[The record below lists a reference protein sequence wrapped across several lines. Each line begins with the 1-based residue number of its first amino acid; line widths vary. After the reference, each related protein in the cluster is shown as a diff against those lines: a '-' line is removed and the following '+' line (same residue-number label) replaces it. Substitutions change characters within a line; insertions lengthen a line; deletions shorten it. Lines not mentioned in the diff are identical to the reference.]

1 MRATT
6 IAMLEPITQPL
17 AEPFFVRALL
27 AIALSGATCA
37 CLGAYV
43 VLRRMAF
50 VSTALTHSILPGV
63 VGALLLGFSPYLGA
77 LIAALLTAAGA
88 AWLAS
93 RKGTSEDSAV
103 GVMLS
108 VMFAGGIAL
117 MQQANSWRDFAGLL
131 FGSVVSVGREDLLVI
146 GVTATLV
153 LFGLRALHKELE
165 LASFDEEYASL
176 LGARPALMRV
186 VLLVLVALGSVAC
199 VRLVGALLT
208 TALFVIPAATGVLL
222 GRTLPQVMAWGDGLR
237 AARRSQR
244 TVSFVLC
251 HGGTIGRRHRAL
263 LRAALPGR
271 PDFRA
276 ATLIR
281 SAADVATA
289 AVRALRGR
297 RAPGGGQ
304 PIRETACAC
313 ACAPGA

>member
-1 MRATT
+1 MTT
-6 IAMLEPITQPL
+6 AMLDLLAQPL

-27 AIALSGATCA
+27 AVALSGTTCA

-63 VGALLLGFSPYLGA
+63 VGALLLGLSPYFGA
-77 LIAALLTAAGA
+77 LVAALLTAAGA

-108 VMFAGGIAL
+108 VMFAAGIAL

-131 FGSVVSVGREDLLVI
+131 FGSVVSVGGEDLLVI
-146 GVTATLV
+146 GVTAAIV
-153 LFGLRALHKELE
+153 LSGLRALHKELE
-165 LASFDEEYASL
+165 LASFDEEYAAL
-176 LGARPALMRV
+176 LGARPALMRG

-222 GRTLPQVMAWGDGLR
+222 GRTVPQVMAWGAGCALLGGVGGLYLSYYAPAVPSGAGIVLCCALPYL
-237 AARRSQR
+237 AARI
-244 TVSFVLC
+244 FAP
-251 HGGTIGRRHRAL
+251 RR
-263 LRAALPGR
+263 
-271 PDFRA
+271 
-276 ATLIR
+276 
-281 SAADVATA
+281 
-289 AVRALRGR
+289 
-297 RAPGGGQ
+297 
-304 PIRETACAC
+304 
-313 ACAPGA
+313 

>member
-1 MRATT
+1 MPARATT
-6 IAMLEPITQPL
+6 TAMLDLVTQPL

-27 AIALSGATCA
+27 AVALSGTTCA

-63 VGALLLGFSPYLGA
+63 VGALLLGASPYAGA
-77 LIAALLTAAGA
+77 LVAALLTAAGA
-88 AWLAS
+88 AWLAA

-108 VMFAGGIAL
+108 VMFAAGIAL

-131 FGSVVSVGREDLLVI
+131 FGSVVAVGGEDLLVI
-146 GVTATLV
+146 GVTAAIV
-153 LFGLRALHKELE
+153 LAGLRALHKELE

-222 GRTLPQVMAWGDGLR
+222 GRTVPQVMAWGSGCALLGGVGGLYLSYY
-237 AARRSQR
+237 APAVPSGAGI
-244 TVSFVLC
+244 VLC
-251 HGGTIGRRHRAL
+251 C
-263 LRAALPGR
+263 ALPYLLAR
-271 PDFRA
+271 IFAP
-276 ATLIR
+276 
-281 SAADVATA
+281 
-289 AVRALRGR
+289 R
-297 RAPGGGQ
+297 R
-304 PIRETACAC
+304 
-313 ACAPGA
+313 

>member
-1 MRATT
+1 MPAPATT
-6 IAMLEPITQPL
+6 TAMLDLLLQPWS
-17 AEPFFVRALL
+17 EPFFLRALL
-27 AIALSGATCA
+27 AVVLSGTTCA

-63 VGALLLGFSPYLGA
+63 VGALLLGLSPYLGA
-77 LIAALLTAAGA
+77 LVAALLTAAGA

-108 VMFAGGIAL
+108 VMFAGGVTL

-131 FGSVVSVGREDLLVI
+131 FGSVVSVGGEDLLVI
-146 GVTATLV
+146 GVTAAIV

-165 LASFDEEYASL
+165 LASFDEEYAAL

-222 GRTLPQVMAWGDGLR
+222 GRTVPQVMAWGAGCALLGGVGGLYLSYY
-237 AARRSQR
+237 APAVPSGAGI
-244 TVSFVLC
+244 VLC
-251 HGGTIGRRHRAL
+251 C
-263 LRAALPGR
+263 ALPYLLAR
-271 PDFRA
+271 VF
-276 ATLIR
+276 
-281 SAADVATA
+281 
-289 AVRALRGR
+289 AVRR
-297 RAPGGGQ
+297 
-304 PIRETACAC
+304 
-313 ACAPGA
+313 

>member
-6 IAMLEPITQPL
+6 IAMLDQLIQPL
-17 AEPFFVRALL
+17 AEPFFLRALL

-222 GRTLPQVMAWGDGLR
+222 GRTLPQVMAWGTGCALLGGVSGLYLSYY
-237 AARRSQR
+237 ATAVPSGAGI
-244 TVSFVLC
+244 VLC
-251 HGGTIGRRHRAL
+251 C
-263 LRAALPGR
+263 ALPY
-271 PDFRA
+271 
-276 ATLIR
+276 L
-281 SAADVATA
+281 VARIFA
-289 AVRALRGR
+289 PR
-297 RAPGGGQ
+297 R
-304 PIRETACAC
+304 
-313 ACAPGA
+313 

>member
-1 MRATT
+1 MPAPATT
-6 IAMLEPITQPL
+6 TAMLDLLLQPWS
-17 AEPFFVRALL
+17 EPFFVRALL
-27 AIALSGATCA
+27 AVVLSGTTCA

-63 VGALLLGFSPYLGA
+63 VGALLLGLSPYLGA
-77 LIAALLTAAGA
+77 LVAALLTAAGA

-108 VMFAGGIAL
+108 VMFAGGVTL

-131 FGSVVSVGREDLLVI
+131 FGSVVSVGGEDLLVI
-146 GVTATLV
+146 GVTAAIV

-165 LASFDEEYASL
+165 LASFDEEYAAL

-222 GRTLPQVMAWGDGLR
+222 GRTVPQVMAWGAGCALLGGVGGLYLSYY
-237 AARRSQR
+237 APAVPSGAGI
-244 TVSFVLC
+244 VLC
-251 HGGTIGRRHRAL
+251 C
-263 LRAALPGR
+263 ALPYLLAR
-271 PDFRA
+271 VF
-276 ATLIR
+276 
-281 SAADVATA
+281 
-289 AVRALRGR
+289 AVRR
-297 RAPGGGQ
+297 
-304 PIRETACAC
+304 
-313 ACAPGA
+313 

>member
-1 MRATT
+1 
-6 IAMLEPITQPL
+6 MLEILTEPL
-17 AEPFFVRALL
+17 SEPFFVRAL
-27 AIALSGATCA
+27 AAVALSGATCA

-63 VGALLLGFSPYLGA
+63 VGALLLGVSPYLGA
-77 LIAALLTAAGA
+77 LAAALLTAAGA

-93 RKGTSEDSAV
+93 RKGTSEDSA
-103 GVMLS
+103 GV
-108 VMFAGGIAL
+108 AL

-131 FGSVVSVGREDLLVI
+131 FGSVVSVGKDDLLVI
-146 GVTATLV
+146 GGTATIV

-222 GRTLPQVMAWGDGLR
+222 GRTVPQVMAWGVGCALVGGGAGLYLSYYLPSVPSGAGIVLCCALPYL
-237 AARRSQR
+237 AAR
-244 TVSFVLC
+244 LLAP
-251 HGGTIGRRHRAL
+251 RR
-263 LRAALPGR
+263 
-271 PDFRA
+271 
-276 ATLIR
+276 
-281 SAADVATA
+281 
-289 AVRALRGR
+289 
-297 RAPGGGQ
+297 
-304 PIRETACAC
+304 
-313 ACAPGA
+313 

>member
-1 MRATT
+1 
-6 IAMLEPITQPL
+6 MLELFTQPL

-27 AIALSGATCA
+27 AIVLSGATCA

-131 FGSVVSVGREDLLVI
+131 FGSVVSVGSEDLLVVGI
-146 GVTATLV
+146 TAGVV

-222 GRTLPQVMAWGDGLR
+222 GRTVPQVMAWGTGCALLGGVGGLYLSYYSPSVPSGAGIVLCCALPYL
-237 AARRSQR
+237 AARIF
-244 TVSFVLC
+244 TP
-251 HGGTIGRRHRAL
+251 RR
-263 LRAALPGR
+263 
-271 PDFRA
+271 
-276 ATLIR
+276 
-281 SAADVATA
+281 
-289 AVRALRGR
+289 
-297 RAPGGGQ
+297 
-304 PIRETACAC
+304 
-313 ACAPGA
+313 

>member
-1 MRATT
+1 MPAPATT
-6 IAMLEPITQPL
+6 TAMLDLLLQPWS
-17 AEPFFVRALL
+17 EPFFVRALL
-27 AIALSGATCA
+27 AVVLSGTTCA

-63 VGALLLGFSPYLGA
+63 VGALLLGLSPYLGA
-77 LIAALLTAAGA
+77 LVAALLTAAGA

-108 VMFAGGIAL
+108 VMFAAGITL

-131 FGSVVSVGREDLLVI
+131 FGSVVSVGGEDLLVI
-146 GVTATLV
+146 GVTAGIV

-165 LASFDEEYASL
+165 LASFDDEYAAL

-222 GRTLPQVMAWGDGLR
+222 GRTVPQVMAWGAGCALLGGVGGLYLSYY
-237 AARRSQR
+237 APAVPSGAGI
-244 TVSFVLC
+244 VLC
-251 HGGTIGRRHRAL
+251 C
-263 LRAALPGR
+263 ALPY
-271 PDFRA
+271 
-276 ATLIR
+276 L
-281 SAADVATA
+281 VARIFA
-289 AVRALRGR
+289 PR
-297 RAPGGGQ
+297 R
-304 PIRETACAC
+304 
-313 ACAPGA
+313 

>member
-1 MRATT
+1 MIT
-6 IAMLEPITQPL
+6 AMLDLLLQPL
-17 AEPFFVRALL
+17 SEPFFVRALL
-27 AIALSGATCA
+27 AVVLSGTTCA

-63 VGALLLGFSPYLGA
+63 VGALLLGLSPYLGA
-77 LIAALLTAAGA
+77 LVAALLTAAGA

-108 VMFAGGIAL
+108 VMFAAGIAL

-131 FGSVVSVGREDLLVI
+131 FGSVVSVGNADLIVI
-146 GVTATLV
+146 GTTGAIV

-165 LASFDEEYASL
+165 LASFDEEYAAL

-222 GRTLPQVMAWGDGLR
+222 GRTVPQVMAWGAGCALLGGVGGLYLSYY
-237 AARRSQR
+237 ATAVPSGAGI
-244 TVSFVLC
+244 VLC
-251 HGGTIGRRHRAL
+251 C
-263 LRAALPGR
+263 ALPY
-271 PDFRA
+271 
-276 ATLIR
+276 L
-281 SAADVATA
+281 VARIFA
-289 AVRALRGR
+289 PR
-297 RAPGGGQ
+297 R
-304 PIRETACAC
+304 
-313 ACAPGA
+313 